1 MSHATTWLFLLND
14 ISIKDIEITD
24 YTMPTW
30 TLHTEFKFDAA
41 HFIEGYDGKCGRM
54 HGHSYKVK
62 MTAKSNKLNPS
73 QYLDSPDM
81 VCDFK
86 ELKWAA
92 KDSEKGGFDHGF
104 LNELM
109 PENTTAERI
118 AEFIHKETKNRI
130 PEGIELNVTVWE
142 TETSWVEYTDK
153 DV

>member
-1 MSHATTWLFLLND
+1 MGGIFFAILKRSR
-14 ISIKDIEITD
+14 
-24 YTMPTW
+24 MPTW

-41 HFIEGYDGKCGRM
+41 HLIDGYDGKCGRM

-62 MTAKSNKLNPS
+62 MTAKSHKLNPS
-73 QYLDSPDM
+73 AYLNTDDM

-92 KDSEKGGFDHGF
+92 KDSEKGGFDHGV
-104 LNELM
+104 LNDLM
-109 PENTTAERI
+109 PVNTTAERI
-118 AEFIHKETKNRI
+118 AEYIHQETMKRI
-130 PEGIELNVTVWE
+130 PSDIELTVTVWE

>member
-1 MSHATTWLFLLND
+1 
-14 ISIKDIEITD
+14 
-24 YTMPTW
+24 MPTW

-73 QYLDSPDM
+73 AYLKTEDM

-92 KDSEKGGFDHGF
+92 KDSEKGGFDHGI
-104 LNELM
+104 LNDLISV
-109 PENTTAERI
+109 NTTAERI
-118 AEFIHKETKNRI
+118 AEYIHQETMRRI
-130 PEGIELNVTVWE
+130 PDGIDLTVIVWE
-142 TETSWVEYTDK
+142 TDTCWVEYTDK